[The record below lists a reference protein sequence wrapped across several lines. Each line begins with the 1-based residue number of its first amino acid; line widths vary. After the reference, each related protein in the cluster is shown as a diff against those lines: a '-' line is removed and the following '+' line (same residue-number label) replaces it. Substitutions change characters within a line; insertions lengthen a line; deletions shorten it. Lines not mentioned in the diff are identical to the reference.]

1 MRHGNRSLRRL
12 WAGTALWVG
21 LVAAVA
27 AQADSLPDFRSL
39 VKQNQAAVVNISTT
53 QKSRLPQLADLPPG
67 YDQLP
72 EGPWRDFFKRFGQ
85 QAPQERETHSLG
97 SGFVISADGKILT
110 NAHVVD
116 GAESIVVKLADRS
129 EKAAKVIGVDKA
141 TDVALLEIDAKNL
154 PTVKLGD
161 SSKLE
166 VGEWVIAIGSP
177 FGLEHTATQGI
188 VSALGR
194 SLPDGTYVP
203 FIQTDVAVNPGNS
216 GGPLFNTRG
225 EVVGINSQIYSRTGG
240 FMGLSFA
247 IPINVASNVAQQL
260 KEHGHVTRG
269 WLGIQIQGMS
279 AELAQ
284 SFGLTA
290 PSGALVASVDPKG
303 PASAAGLK
311 PGDVILTYDGKDI
324 AEASSLPP
332 LVGETQIGRKV
343 EIKIWRDKQP
353 LTLSMRVAAL
363 KNEDKTDAA
372 NEREPAEKATLNLM
386 VTEVPAELRERFD
399 LKKGG
404 ALVSEVHPGPAERAG
419 VQAGDVIL
427 KLGDQDVAG
436 PADVAKIVKGLPR
449 EKPIALL
456 VQREQ
461 GRTYL
466 AMTLPAEGAKK

>member
-1 MRHGNRSLRRL
+1 MHGIRSLRRP
-12 WAGTALWVG
+12 WAGVALWVG
-21 LVAAVA
+21 LTAAVA
-27 AQADSLPDFRSL
+27 VAQADSLPDFRSL

-53 QKSRLPQLADLPPG
+53 QKSRQAQLADLPPG
-67 YDQLP
+67 MDQLP
-72 EGPWRDFFKRFGQ
+72 DGPWRDFFKRFGQ

-116 GAESIVVKLADRS
+116 GAESILVKLADRS
-129 EKAAKVIGVDKA
+129 EKPAKVIGVDKA
-141 TDVALLEIDAKNL
+141 TDVALLEIDATNL

-269 WLGIQIQGMS
+269 WLGVQIQGMT

-284 SFGLTA
+284 SFGLPA

-303 PASAAGLK
+303 PASAGGVKA
-311 PGDVILTYDGKDI
+311 GDVILTYDGKDV
-324 AEASSLPP
+324 AEAASLPP
-332 LVGETQIGRKV
+332 LVGDTPIGRKV
-343 EIKIWRDKQP
+343 EVKVWRDKQP
-353 LTLSMRVAAL
+353 LTLTLKVAAL
-363 KNEDKTDAA
+363 KNEDNAAAA
-372 NEREPAEKATLNLM
+372 NEREAAERATLN
-386 VTEVPAELRERFD
+386 VAVAEVPAELRERFD

-404 ALVSEVHPGPAERAG
+404 ALVTEVRSGPAERAG
-419 VQAGDVIL
+419 VQEGDVIVR
-427 KLGDQDVAG
+427 LGDQEVTS
-436 PADVAKIVKGLPR
+436 PADLAKIVKTLPR
-449 EKPIALL
+449 EKPLALL
-456 VQREQ
+456 VQRDQ
-461 GRTYL
+461 GRLYL
-466 AMTLPAEGAKK
+466 ALTLPAEGGKK